1 MKKAKLLSTG
11 VVPFTLLLLVAS
23 PAPGQNRPLDPESL
37 DLQGEIRRLNKN
49 IERIATLLERS
60 VEGQQLELLI
70 QRVEMASSRLS
81 MAEQN
86 LHSTKTSRAN
96 LDDEKRELE
105 MRLDQLAGQLD
116 TGDIDMPLE
125 EMERYTQELGLQL
138 RLLNERV
145 HDADRQIIELEN
157 EVMNQRDRV
166 RDWQD
171 YIDEK
176 LTSGL

>member
-1 MKKAKLLSTG
+1 MKLTKLLFAGAIPVILS
-11 VVPFTLLLLVAS
+11 LLVAS
-23 PAPGQNRPLDPESL
+23 PAPGQNEPLDPRSL
-37 DLQGEIRRLNKN
+37 DLQGEIQLLNRN

-81 MAEQN
+81 LAEQT
-86 LHSTKTSRAN
+86 LHSAKSSRAN

-116 TGDIDMPLE
+116 TGEIDMSLE
-125 EMERYTQELGLQL
+125 DMERYTQELGLQL
-138 RLLNERV
+138 KLLNERV
-145 HDADRQIIELEN
+145 RDADRQIIELEN
-157 EVMNQRDRV
+157 EVMNQRDNV
-166 RDWQD
+166 HDWQD

-176 LTSGL
+176 LTSMQ